1 MHATRRQFVRLA
13 AGIAFCAQFPLRGIA
28 QRRGS
33 GGERPADTENP
44 LAGVTA
50 ETFAAWIGS
59 QFRATLN
66 RQPAGTLTLLSV
78 TTVEPKSVT
87 TSAAKVVTSSATTSF
102 ALRFSKTGAPLTQE
116 TYTLEH
122 EWLGTFPLL
131 LVPSG
136 AHTTPATCTAVFSL
150 LI

>member
-13 AGIAFCAQFPLRGIA
+13 AGIAFCTQFPLRGIA
-28 QRRGS
+28 QNHGS
-33 GGERPADTENP
+33 AVDRAAETEDA
-44 LAGVTA
+44 LSGVTA

-59 QFRATLN
+59 QFRVTLN
-66 RQPAGTLTLLSV
+66 RQPAGTVTLLSV
-78 TTVEPKSVT
+78 TTLEPKPGAS
-87 TSAAKVVTSSATTSF
+87 SAVRAVTSPAITSF

-122 EWLGTFPLL
+122 DWLGTFPLL

-136 AHTTPATCTAVFSL
+136 THATPATCTAVFSL
-150 LI
+150 LQ